1 MFDLV
6 PLGRRNRRMMSG
18 IDRDMQAM
26 WNSFFNSNSGM
37 NTDITDEGDHYLLK
51 SDLPGMEKEDIKI
64 DIQGDRLTISA
75 EHTSSR
81 DEDKGEGENR
91 YVYRERSYG
100 SYRRSFNINDINE
113 DAISARY
120 RNGVLELKLPK
131 KEDTK
136 QAEGRTLEIED

>member
-1 MFDLV
+1 ML
-6 PLGRRNRRMMSG
+6 SG

-26 WNSFFNSNSGM
+26 WNSFFNSNTGM

-51 SDLPGMEKEDIKI
+51 SDLPGMEKDDIKI

-75 EHTSSR
+75 EQTSSR

-100 SYRRSFNINDINE
+100 SYRRSFNISDIKGDE
-113 DAISARY
+113 ISARY

-131 KEDTK
+131 KDETK
-136 QAEGRTLEIED
+136 QTEGRTLEIED

>member
-1 MFDLV
+1 MFDMV
-6 PLGRRNRRMMSG
+6 PFGRRNRRMLSG

-26 WNSFFNSNSGM
+26 WNSFFNSNTGM

-51 SDLPGMEKEDIKI
+51 SDLPGMEKDDIKI

-75 EHTSSR
+75 EQTSSR

-100 SYRRSFNINDINE
+100 SYRRSFNISDIKGDE
-113 DAISARY
+113 ISARY

-131 KEDTK
+131 KDETK
-136 QAEGRTLEIED
+136 QTEGRTLEIED

>member
-1 MFDLV
+1 MFDMV
-6 PLGRRNRRMMSG
+6 PFGRRNRRMLSG

-26 WNSFFNSNSGM
+26 WNSFFNSNTGM

-51 SDLPGMEKEDIKI
+51 SDLPGMEKDDIKI

-75 EHTSSR
+75 EQTSSR
-81 DEDKGEGENR
+81 GEDKGEGENR

-100 SYRRSFNINDINE
+100 SYRRSFNISDIKGDE
-113 DAISARY
+113 ISARY

-131 KEDTK
+131 KDETK
-136 QAEGRTLEIED
+136 QTEGRTLEIED